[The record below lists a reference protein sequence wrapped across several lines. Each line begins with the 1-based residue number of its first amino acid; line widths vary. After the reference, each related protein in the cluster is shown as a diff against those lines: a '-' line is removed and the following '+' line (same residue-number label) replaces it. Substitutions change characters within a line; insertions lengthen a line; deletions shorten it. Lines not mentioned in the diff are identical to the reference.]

1 MDYLQWIHLQNTVT
15 RAAEHVGVSKPS
27 GKRLEDVKD
36 QQFRIIYYSAN
47 APLILIIL
55 IFWLLTSLNL
65 IFQ

>member
-1 MDYLQWIHLQNTVT
+1 MDYLQWIHLQNIIT
-15 RAAEHVGVSKPS
+15 RAAEHVGVSELS

>member
-1 MDYLQWIHLQNTVT
+1 MDYLQWIHLQNIIT
-15 RAAEHVGVSKPS
+15 RAAEHVGVSELS

-36 QQFRIIYYSAN
+36 QQFQIIYYSAN

-65 IFQ
+65 IF